1 MAMQRTAC
9 TRWTYRADDA
19 GFAWGDCPR
28 PRPGCTM
35 DAGPWPADPHDS
47 APDVEEGR
55 LKPKL
60 PQWCSARLRDDAIA
74 RMSAS
79 T

>member
-28 PRPGCTM
+28 PRPGCKM
-35 DAGPWPADPHDS
+35 DAGPWPADPHEF
-47 APDVEEGR
+47 APDVEEANRSRSCRNDVRQGR
-55 LKPKL
+55 G
-60 PQWCSARLRDDAIA
+60 
-74 RMSAS
+74 M
-79 T
+79 